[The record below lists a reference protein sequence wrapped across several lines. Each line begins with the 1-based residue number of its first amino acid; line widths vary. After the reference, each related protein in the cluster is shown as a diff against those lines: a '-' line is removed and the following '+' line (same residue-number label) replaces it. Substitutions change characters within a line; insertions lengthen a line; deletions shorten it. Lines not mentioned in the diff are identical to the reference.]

1 MMTLNASR
9 AVSPTVLNGLVG
21 AWCPSLG
28 PSGYTLLDRS
38 GRGNHGALTNMDA
51 ASDWV
56 GTPGGWALDFDGV
69 NDNVP
74 TDIEATKVIPSGKP
88 FSVSLWVY
96 LSGAQP
102 STAGGYLISD
112 FNAAGSDCSLSI
124 RVFRSNSIDAFTNA
138 QAHDLIRGG
147 SITTDEWFHV
157 VFVSRSEANKELYVD
172 GVSVGTSTVSVT
184 RATAGNLTF
193 GQPGDLTSL
202 NFRLNGRLADLGMW
216 NRALAAPEVVALH
229 RASQGG
235 LGRLLTQQR
244 RRVYGIPAAAVKPY
258 LFLHR
263 GQVIGGGIR

>member
-1 MMTLNASR
+1 MSIID
-9 AVSPTVLNGLVG
+9 GLVG

-38 GRGNHGALTNMDA
+38 GRGRHGTLTNMDA

-56 GTPGGWALDFDGV
+56 ASPGGWALDFDGV
-69 NDNVP
+69 DDNVP
-74 TDIEATKVIPSGKP
+74 TGIEGTKFIPPGQP
-88 FSVSLWVY
+88 FSLSLWVY
-96 LSGAQP
+96 LSGVQP

-124 RVFRSNSIDAFTNA
+124 RVFRDNSIDAFTNS
-138 QAHDLIRGG
+138 QGHDLIRGG
-147 SITTDEWFHV
+147 SITTDAWFHV
-157 VFVSRSEANKELYVD
+157 VFVARSEANKELYVD

-193 GQPGDLTSL
+193 GQAGDVTSV

-216 NRALAAPEVVALH
+216 NRALASPEVEALY
-229 RASQGG
+229 RAGQGG
-235 LGRLLTQQR
+235 LGRLLTQR
-244 RRVYGIPAAAVKPY
+244 KRRVYGIPATAVKPY

>member
-1 MMTLNASR
+1 MSIID
-9 AVSPTVLNGLVG
+9 GLVG

-38 GRGNHGALTNMDA
+38 GRGRHGTLTNMDA

-56 GTPGGWALDFDGV
+56 IAPGGWALDFDGV

-74 TDIEATKVIPSGKP
+74 TGIEGTKFIPPGQP

-102 STAGGYLISD
+102 SSAGGYLISD
-112 FNAAGSDCSLSI
+112 FTSAGYDCSFSI
-124 RVFRSNSIDAFTNA
+124 RVLTDNRIDAFTNA

-157 VFVSRSEANKELYVD
+157 AYVSRSAANKELFVD

-193 GQPGDLTSL
+193 GQPGDFTAA
-202 NFRLNGRLADLGMW
+202 NFRLNGRLADLGVW
-216 NRALAAPEVVALH
+216 NRALASPEVGALY
-229 RASQGG
+229 RAGQGG
-235 LGRLLTQQR
+235 LGRLLTQRKR
-244 RRVYGIPAAAVKPY
+244 RRVYGIAATAAKPY
-258 LFLHR
+258 LFLNR
-263 GQVIGGGIR
+263 GQVIGGGML